1 MIASYGL
8 LGLAVASAALL
19 AVNIALSALV
29 MLATV
34 IVTLRGTLGVSMGG
48 TKLRTNAISQSAQRA
63 TLLFLLRISPAL
75 LTIAIVALLC
85 VPSYLKYEPG
95 HTSERI
101 GPMLALLAFTALSMT
116 TAGLWRTVTCWR
128 ATRRLARHW
137 RRGARSLDLQA
148 RQTTSW
154 QFPAFRFEHPFPVVA
169 VLGAIHPKL
178 FVSNI
183 VIDVLS
189 DDELEAAVA
198 HERAHVAAAD
208 NFRRA
213 LMRSA
218 SDVFGLSRLA
228 RRLDRLWFEASESA
242 ADEAVAQRSRDSA
255 LALASALIK
264 ISRLIPPGATP
275 ALSIAPAAAFLV
287 APDDVRDNARV
298 GVVSRVRRL
307 VELADTI
314 PERAAQAESS
324 ATYRSS
330 LGCGIDTAR
339 SSLFLRLTL
348 LGGIILLLAF
358 STAAL
363 TPRMLAT
370 THNVIEQVLNHLD

>member
-8 LGLAVASAALL
+8 LGVAVASAAFL
-19 AVNIALSALV
+19 AVNIAVSTLV

-34 IVTLRGTLGVSMGG
+34 IVTWRSTLGVSMGG
-48 TKLRTNAISQSAQRA
+48 TKLRIGAVSQSAQRA
-63 TLLFLLRISPAL
+63 TLLFLLRIAPAL

-101 GPMLALLAFTALSMT
+101 GPMLALLAFAALSMT
-116 TAGLWRTVTCWR
+116 MAVLWRTVKCWR

-137 RRGARSLDLQA
+137 RRGARTLDLQA
-148 RQTTSW
+148 RKPTSW
-154 QFPAFRFEHPFPVVA
+154 QFPAYRFEHPFPVVA
-169 VLGAIHPKL
+169 VVGAVHPKL

-198 HERAHVAAAD
+198 HERAHVTAAD
-208 NFRRA
+208 NFKRA
-213 LMRSA
+213 LMGSA
-218 SDVFGLSRLA
+218 CDVFGLSRLA

-242 ADEAVAQRSRDSA
+242 ADEAVARRSRNSA
-255 LALASALIK
+255 LSLASALIK

-287 APDDVRDNARV
+287 APDDVHDNAQA

-307 VELADTI
+307 VEFADTI

-324 ATYRSS
+324 ATYACSP
-330 LGCGIDTAR
+330 GCGAVTI
-339 SSLFLRLTL
+339 SSTFRLRLML
-348 LGGIILLLAF
+348 VGGVLLLAM

-363 TPRMLAT
+363 SPRMLAT
-370 THNVIEQVLNHLD
+370 THNVIEQVLTLLD